1 MISIAF
7 VVRRLVGWL
16 GVVGLAAV
24 SACASASPEDTIAD
38 FRGTARALAQ
48 AAEAS
53 GTVAVAGRNG
63 WLFLAP
69 ELRHASLGAFWGP
82 RAAEISRARRPDAA
96 DPFAAIVD
104 FNERLEAVGVEL
116 LLVPV
121 PPKSIVYPG
130 MVSAGVVTASPTQRL
145 DPDHQVFYTLLRDAG
160 VDVLDL
166 TDGFLQN
173 RDHPD
178 GPVYCRRDTHW
189 SGVGC
194 VLAGRAIAAAVRGR
208 SWYPD
213 LARENH
219 EARWRDATI
228 VGDLTRDLDERPPDE
243 RLRLRE
249 IRRASPA
256 GGLSQPDPGSPI
268 ILLGDS
274 HNLVFHAGDDMHA
287 VGAGLPDQ
295 LSLELGVPVD
305 LVAVR
310 GSASTAARVNL
321 FRRAQRDA
329 AYWGG
334 KRLLIWCFA
343 AREFTEG
350 DGWPIIPIRP

>member
-1 MISIAF
+1 MISSGF
-7 VVRRLVGWL
+7 VFRRLVGRL

-24 SACASASPEDTIAD
+24 SACQSTGGQDAVAD
-38 FRGTARALAQ
+38 FRNTARALAE

-63 WLFLAP
+63 WLFFAP

-96 DPFAAIVD
+96 DPLAAIVD
-104 FNERLEAVGVEL
+104 FKQRLAGVGVEL

-121 PPKSIVYPG
+121 PPKSIIHAD
-130 MVSAGVVTASPTQRL
+130 MVSAEVATASPTQRL
-145 DPDHQVFYTLLRDAG
+145 DPDHQAFYTLLRDAG

-213 LARENH
+213 LAREHH
-219 EARWRDATI
+219 EARWHDAAI
-228 VGDLTRDLDERPPDE
+228 VGDLTRDLDERQPEE

-256 GGLSQPDPGSPI
+256 GELSEPDPNSPLV
-268 ILLGDS
+268 LLGDS
-274 HNLVFHAGDDMHA
+274 HNLVFHAGGDMHA

-295 LSLELGVPVD
+295 LALELGVPVD

-329 AYWGG
+329 AYWEG
-334 KRLLIWCFA
+334 KRLVIWCFA

-350 DGWPIIPIRP
+350 DGWPIIPIHP